1 MFTLGPLGFAT
12 PALLVA
18 LVALPVLWW
27 LLRAVP
33 PAPVIRR
40 FPGVAL
46 LIGLKDE
53 TTETDKTPWW
63 LLVLRALAVAALIFG
78 FSGPVL
84 NPQPARDGSGPLM
97 ILLDASWAS
106 ARDWPRRMARVD
118 ELLAEAARA
127 DRPVAVVSL
136 TDLPAGEVPFRNA
149 DFWVERRAGMEPAP
163 YEPDAQSVADW
174 TTRLP
179 AEVQTYWLSDGLDHT
194 YRADLTDALSGR
206 GPVTVFETTRPVLAL
221 APPELRDG
229 VIHLPVHRLPGLPA
243 QDVEITAHGRD
254 PAGVERVLAQGTLS
268 MDTGEATGVLDL
280 TLQPEL
286 RNRITRF
293 QIASERSAGAV
304 ALTDDALQRRKV
316 ALLTGREGR
325 EGLDLLSPFFY
336 LRQAL
341 EPVAELIESP
351 SVDDLLLTA
360 PDVLVLVDIAQLGEL
375 ESAQILD
382 FVNDG
387 GLLLRFAGPRL
398 AASDI
403 ARSEEDPLLPV
414 RLRIG
419 GRTVGGAMSWGEP
432 RRLREFGE
440 ESPFAGLR
448 IPSDVT
454 ISAQVLAQPDPALA
468 DRTIASLADGT
479 PLVTRK
485 FSGDGQVVLMHTT
498 ANADWSS
505 LPLSG
510 LFVEMLERLAVSTR
524 PAALGAGALAA
535 SQWQPERALD
545 GFGQVIDVSDRPALP
560 GDRLAEGRFGPDLP
574 PGVYRSAIGSVAL
587 NIGAPDMTLSPAN
600 WPATVTVEGDALAE
614 ERDLKALFLALGL
627 GALMLDILAA
637 LWVSGRL
644 RSATA
649 AMGLVAIMLT
659 GTPAEADTEADDRL
673 AQIATSE
680 MVLGHVLSGDSRVDD
695 MARAG
700 LLGLSRV
707 LYARTSVE
715 PGPPI
720 GVDLER
726 DELTFFP
733 FLYWPITEDSP
744 IPSDAAY
751 SKLNRYL
758 RGGGMIMFDTRD
770 AELAGLTRTT
780 PEARRLQAIA
790 RPLDIPP
797 LEPIPEDHVLTRT
810 FYLIQE
816 FPGRHTGRDVWVEA
830 APPDAERA
838 DGMPFRNLNDGVTPV
853 IVGGHD
859 WAAAWAVDDG
869 GRPLVRL
876 GMGVSGDQQREIAYR
891 FGVNLITH
899 VLTGNYKSDQVHVP
913 ALLERLGQ

>member
-1 MFTLGPLGFAT
+1 MFTLGPLGFSA
-12 PALLVA
+12 PGLLAA
-18 LVALPVLWW
+18 LVALPLLWW

-63 LLVLRALAVAALIFG
+63 LLFLRAVAIAALIVG

-84 NPQPARDGSGPLM
+84 NPQPARDGTGP
-97 ILLDASWAS
+97 ILIVLDASWAS

-118 ELLAEAARA
+118 ELLAEAGRS
-127 DRPVAVVSL
+127 DRPVAVVPL
-136 TDLPAGEVPFRNA
+136 TDLPAGEISFRSA
-149 DFWVERRAGMEPAP
+149 DFWAERRPGLEPAP
-163 YEPDAQSVADW
+163 YLPDADALEHW
-174 TTRLP
+174 LARLP
-179 AEVQTYWLSDGLDHT
+179 AEVETYWLSDGLEHD
-194 YRADLTDALSGR
+194 YRDALTTALGSRGR
-206 GPVTVFETTRPVLAL
+206 LTVFETARPVLAL
-221 APPELRDG
+221 GPPELREG
-229 VIHLPVHRLPGLPA
+229 VIRLAAHRLPGLPA
-243 QDVEITAHGRD
+243 QEVRIDAIGRD
-254 PAGVERVLAQGTLS
+254 PAGVERVLSQGGLS
-268 MDTGEATGVLDL
+268 LAEGEATGVLEL

-293 QIASERSAGAV
+293 QIAGERSAGAV

-341 EPVAELIESP
+341 DPVAELIESP

-360 PDVLVLVDIAQLGEL
+360 PDVLILVDIAQLGEL

-398 AASDI
+398 AASDV
-403 ARSEEDPLLPV
+403 ARAEEDPLLPV

-432 RRLREFGE
+432 RRLRDFGE
-440 ESPFAGLR
+440 DSPFAGLR
-448 IPSDVT
+448 IPEDVT

-468 DRTIASLADGT
+468 ERTIASLADGT

-485 FSGDGQVVLMHTT
+485 FSGEGQVVLIHTT
-498 ANADWSS
+498 ANAEWSS

-524 PAALGAGALAA
+524 PAALGRDALAA

-545 GFGQVIDVSDRPALP
+545 GFGQVIDASARPVLP
-560 GDRLAEGRFGPDLP
+560 GEVLAEGRLGPDLP
-574 PGVYRSAIGSVAL
+574 PGVYRSPIGSVAL
-587 NIGAPDMTLSPAN
+587 NIGAREMALAPAT
-600 WPATVTVEGDALAE
+600 WPASVVVEGDAMPI
-614 ERDLKALFLALGL
+614 ERDLMAIFLTLGL
-627 GALMLDILAA
+627 GVLMLDILAA
-637 LWVSGRL
+637 LWISSRL
-644 RSATA
+644 RAASAVLA
-649 AMGLVAIMLT
+649 LMALGL
-659 GTPAEADTEADDRL
+659 GGGPAEAEDRL
-673 AQIATSE
+673 ALQATSE
-680 MVLGHVLSGDSRVDD
+680 MVLGHVLSGDTRVDE

-700 LLGLSRV
+700 LEGLSRV

-720 GVDLER
+720 GVDIER

-733 FLYWPITEDSP
+733 FLYWPITEHSP

-751 SKLNRYL
+751 ARLNRYL

-830 APPDAERA
+830 SPPDAERA
-838 DGMPFRNLNDGVTPV
+838 EGMPFRNLNDGVTPV

-859 WAAAWAVDDG
+859 WAAAWAVDDS
-869 GRPLVRL
+869 GRPLVRM
-876 GMGVSGDQQREIAYR
+876 GMGVSGEQQREIAYR

>member
-1 MFTLGPLGFAT
+1 MFTLGPLGFTA
-12 PALLVA
+12 PALLIA

-63 LLVLRALAVAALIFG
+63 LLLLRAVAVAALIVG

-84 NPQPARDGSGPLM
+84 NPQPAREGTGPFLILM
-97 ILLDASWAS
+97 DASWAS

-118 ELLAEAARA
+118 DLLAEAART

-136 TDLPAGEVPFRNA
+136 TDLPADDTPFRSA
-149 DFWVERRAGMEPAP
+149 DYWAERLQSFEPAP
-163 YEPDAQSVADW
+163 FTADPEAVADW
-174 TTRLP
+174 LDTLP
-179 AEVQTYWLSDGLDHT
+179 DQVETYWLSDGLAHE
-194 YRADLTDALSGR
+194 YREALTAALGGR
-206 GPVTVFETTRPVLAL
+206 GPLTVFETARPVRAL
-221 APPELRDG
+221 APPELREG
-229 VIHLPVHRLPGLPA
+229 VVHLSAHRLSGQPA
-243 QDVEITAHGRD
+243 QEVEIAAIGRD
-254 PAGVERVLAQGTLS
+254 PAGVERTLAQGSLEFAEG
-268 MDTGEATGVLDL
+268 DATGALEL

-293 QIASERSAGAV
+293 QIMGERSAGAV

-336 LRQAL
+336 LREAL
-341 EPVAELIESP
+341 EPVAELIESA

-360 PDVLVLVDIAQLGEL
+360 PDVLILVDIAQLAEL

-398 AASDI
+398 AASDV

-432 RRLREFGE
+432 RRLRDFGAD
-440 ESPFAGLR
+440 SPFAGLR

-454 ISAQVLAQPDPALA
+454 INSQVLAQPDPTLA
-468 DRTIASLADGT
+468 ERTIASLADGT

-485 FSGDGQVVLMHTT
+485 FSGDGQVVLIHIT
-498 ANADWSS
+498 ANAEWST

-524 PAALGAGALAA
+524 PAALGPDALTA

-545 GFGQVIDVSDRPALP
+545 GFGQVIDASARPVLP
-560 GDRLAEGRFGPDLP
+560 GERLAEGQFGPDLP
-574 PGVYRSAIGSVAL
+574 PGVYRSPIGTVAL
-587 NIGAPDMTLSPAN
+587 NIGETDMQLA
-600 WPATVTVEGDALAE
+600 PATWPSSVTIEGDAQPVE
-614 ERDLKALFLALGL
+614 QDLKALFLTLGL

-637 LWVSGRL
+637 LWLSGRL
-644 RSATA
+644 RAATA
-649 AMGLVAIMLT
+649 ALALLALPLAS
-659 GTPAEADTEADDRL
+659 PAEADDRL
-673 AQIATSE
+673 ALEATSD
-680 MVLGHVLSGDSRVDD
+680 MVLGYVLSGDPRVDE
-695 MARAG
+695 MSRAG
-700 LLGLSRV
+700 LLGLSRT
-707 LYARTSVE
+707 LYARTSIE

-720 GVDLER
+720 GVDIES

-733 FLYWPITEDSP
+733 LLYWPITENSA

-751 SKLNRYL
+751 AKLNRYL

-830 APPDAERA
+830 APLDAERA
-838 DGMPFRNLNDGVTPV
+838 EGMPFRNLNDGVTPV
-853 IVGGHD
+853 IIGGHD
-859 WAAAWAVDDG
+859 WAAAWAVDED
-869 GRPLVRL
+869 GRPKVRM
-876 GMGVSGDQQREIAYR
+876 GMGVTGEQQREIAYR

>member
-1 MFTLGPLGFAT
+1 MFTLGPLGFTA
-12 PALLVA
+12 PALLLA

-63 LLVLRALAVAALIFG
+63 LLLLRAVAVAALIVG

-84 NPQPARDGSGPLM
+84 NPQPAREGTGPFLILM
-97 ILLDASWAS
+97 DASWAS

-118 ELLAEAARA
+118 DLLAEAART

-136 TDLPAGEVPFRNA
+136 TDLPTDDTPFRSA
-149 DFWVERRAGMEPAP
+149 DYWGERLPGFEPAP
-163 YEPDAQSVADW
+163 FAAEPEAVADW
-174 TTRLP
+174 LDTLP
-179 AEVQTYWLSDGLDHT
+179 DQVETYWLSDGLAHE
-194 YRADLTDALSGR
+194 YREALTAALGGR
-206 GPVTVFETTRPVLAL
+206 GPLTVFETARPVLAL
-221 APPELRDG
+221 APPELREG
-229 VIHLPVHRLPGLPA
+229 VVHLSAHRLSGQPA
-243 QDVEITAHGRD
+243 QEVEIAAIGRD
-254 PAGVERVLAQGTLS
+254 PAGVERTLAQGSLEFA
-268 MDTGEATGVLDL
+268 DGEAVGTLEL

-293 QIASERSAGAV
+293 QIMGERSAGAV

-341 EPVAELIESP
+341 EPVAELIESA

-360 PDVLVLVDIAQLGEL
+360 PDVLILVDIAQLGEL

-398 AASDI
+398 AASDV

-432 RRLREFGE
+432 RRLRDFGE
-440 ESPFAGLR
+440 DSPFAGLR
-448 IPSDVT
+448 IPPDVT
-454 ISAQVLAQPDPALA
+454 INSQVLAQPDPTLA
-468 DRTIASLADGT
+468 ERTIASLADGT

-485 FSGDGQVVLMHTT
+485 FSGDGQVVLIHTT
-498 ANADWSS
+498 ANAEWST

-524 PAALGAGALAA
+524 PAALGPDALTA
-535 SQWQPERALD
+535 SQWRPERALD
-545 GFGQVIDVSDRPALP
+545 GFGQVIDASARPVLP
-560 GDRLAEGRFGPDLP
+560 GERLAEGRFGHDLP
-574 PGVYRSAIGSVAL
+574 PGVYRSPIGTIAL
-587 NIGAPDMTLSPAN
+587 NIGEADMQLA
-600 WPATVTVEGDALAE
+600 PATWPFSVTIEGDAQPVE
-614 ERDLKALFLALGL
+614 QDLKALFLTLGL

-637 LWVSGRL
+637 LWLSGRL
-644 RSATA
+644 RAATA
-649 AMGLVAIMLT
+649 ALALLALPLAS
-659 GTPAEADTEADDRL
+659 PAEADDRL
-673 AQIATSE
+673 ALEATSD
-680 MVLGHVLSGDSRVDD
+680 MVLGYVLSGDPRVDE
-695 MARAG
+695 MSRAG
-700 LLGLSRV
+700 LLGLSRT
-707 LYARTSVE
+707 LYARTSIE

-720 GVDLER
+720 GVDIES

-733 FLYWPITEDSP
+733 LLYWPITENSA

-751 SKLNRYL
+751 AKLNRYL

-838 DGMPFRNLNDGVTPV
+838 EGMPFRNLNDGVTPV
-853 IVGGHD
+853 IIGGHD
-859 WAAAWAVDDG
+859 WAAAWAVDED
-869 GRPLVRL
+869 GRPKVRM
-876 GMGVSGDQQREIAYR
+876 GMGVTGEQQREIAYR